1 MIKSQRWFVVGLLF
15 LAGVVNYLDRA
26 ALSIAAP
33 LIQQDL
39 HFTHAQMGVVFSS
52 FFIGYALFNFVGG
65 VLSDRIGAKKVF
77 GGAMGIWSL
86 FCGATALASGLVSLI
101 VLRVLFGMGE
111 GPFSSSNS
119 KMVNNWFPRREV
131 ASAIGVISSGT
142 PLGGALAGPIVGY
155 MAIQFGWRWAFVII
169 MIIGLAWLVL
179 WTLATTEHPQQNP
192 RVSKDELA
200 LIVEGQQ
207 AQVAMEEDAH
217 GGRANLGFYLRQ
229 PIILATA
236 FAFFAYNYVLFFFLS
251 WFPTYLT
258 EAHHMS
264 LRDMSFA
271 TVIPW
276 LLGSIGLAGGG
287 FITDAILR
295 ITGKPLMS
303 RRLVLSICLGV
314 AALCVG
320 FAGRVQTTQGAVAL
334 MSISIFFL
342 YVTGSVYW
350 AVIQDIVR
358 RENVGGVGGFVHLLA
373 NLAGVIGPAVTG
385 FIIEATHGAY
395 GAAFVLAGAVA
406 VLGALCAFVWIREPK
421 ALAARDTQTRNSA
434 VTR

>member
-1 MIKSQRWFVVGLLF
+1 MFRSQRWFVVGLLF
-15 LAGVVNYLDRA
+15 LAGVINYLDRA

-33 LIQQDL
+33 LIQKDL
-39 HFTHAQMGVVFSS
+39 AFSHAQMGIVFSS

-65 VLSDRIGAKKVF
+65 VLSDKIGAKKVF
-77 GGAMGIWSL
+77 GAAMGIWSL
-86 FCGATALASGLVSLI
+86 FCGATALASSLASLI

-142 PLGGALAGPIVGY
+142 PLGGALAGPVVGY
-155 MAIQFGWRWAFVII
+155 MAIRFGWRWAFVAI
-169 MIIGLAWLVL
+169 MLLGLLWLVF
-179 WTLATTEHPQQNP
+179 WTLTTTEQPQDNK
-192 RVSKDELA
+192 RVKPEELA
-200 LIVEGQQ
+200 LIVAGQQ
-207 AQVAMEEDAH
+207 QASSMEHAPE
-217 GGRANLGFYLRQ
+217 GEKTGLRYYLKQ

-264 LRDMSFA
+264 LHDMSIA

-276 LLGSIGLAGGG
+276 VLGSIGLAAGG
-287 FITDAILR
+287 FITDMILR
-295 ITGKPLMS
+295 ITGKPLLA
-303 RRLVLSICLGV
+303 RRIVLSVCLGV
-314 AALCVG
+314 AAVCVG
-320 FAGRVQTTQGAVAL
+320 FAGRVESMEGAVAL
-334 MSISIFFL
+334 MSVSIFFL
-342 YVTGSVYW
+342 YVTGAVYW
-350 AVIQDIVR
+350 AVIQDTVR

-385 FIIEATHGAY
+385 FIVQATHGAY
-395 GAAFVLAGAVA
+395 GSAFVLAGAVA
-406 VLGALCAFVWIREPK
+406 VLGALCSLIWIREPRGSKVK
-421 ALAARDTQTRNSA
+421 ARRVLVS
-434 VTR
+434 

>member
-1 MIKSQRWFVVGLLF
+1 MFRSQRWFVVGLLF
-15 LAGVVNYLDRA
+15 LAGVINYLDRA

-33 LIQQDL
+33 LIQKDL
-39 HFTHAQMGVVFSS
+39 DFSHAQMGIVFSS

-65 VLSDRIGAKKVF
+65 VLSDKIGAKKVF
-77 GGAMGIWSL
+77 GASMGIWSI
-86 FCGATALASGLVSLI
+86 FCGATALASSLVSLI

-142 PLGGALAGPIVGY
+142 PLGGALAGPVVGY
-155 MAIQFGWRWAFVII
+155 MAIRFGWRWAFVAI
-169 MIIGLAWLVL
+169 MLLGLLWLVA
-179 WTLATTEHPQQNP
+179 WTLTTTEQPQQDK
-192 RVSKDELA
+192 RVKPEELA
-200 LIVEGQQ
+200 LIVAGQQ
-207 AQVAMEEDAH
+207 QASSMEHAPE
-217 GGRANLGFYLRQ
+217 GEKVGLKFYLKQ

-264 LRDMSFA
+264 LHDMSIA

-276 LLGSIGLAGGG
+276 VLGSIGLAAGG
-287 FITDAILR
+287 FVTDMILR
-295 ITGKPLMS
+295 ITGKPLLA
-303 RRLVLSICLGV
+303 RRIVLSVCLGV
-314 AALCVG
+314 AAVCVG
-320 FAGRVQTTQGAVAL
+320 FAGRVESMEGAVAL
-334 MSISIFFL
+334 MSVSIFFL
-342 YVTGSVYW
+342 YVTGAVYW
-350 AVIQDIVR
+350 AVIQDTVR

-385 FIIEATHGAY
+385 FIVQATHGAY
-395 GAAFVLAGAVA
+395 GSAFVLAGAVA
-406 VLGALCAFVWIREPK
+406 VLGALCSLIWIREPRGDRLK
-421 ALAARDTQTRNSA
+421 ARRVVIS
-434 VTR
+434 

>member
-1 MIKSQRWFVVGLLF
+1 MFRSQRWFVVGLLF
-15 LAGVVNYLDRA
+15 LAGVINYLDRA

-33 LIQQDL
+33 LIQKDL
-39 HFTHAQMGVVFSS
+39 DFSHAQMGIVFSS

-65 VLSDRIGAKKVF
+65 VLSDKIGAKKVF
-77 GGAMGIWSL
+77 GASMGIWSI
-86 FCGATALASGLVSLI
+86 FCGATALASSLLSLI

-142 PLGGALAGPIVGY
+142 PLGGALAGPVVGY
-155 MAIQFGWRWAFVII
+155 MAIRFGWRWAFVAI
-169 MIIGLAWLVL
+169 MVLGLLWLVV
-179 WTLATTEHPQQNP
+179 WTLTTTEQPQQDK
-192 RVSKDELA
+192 RVKPEELA
-200 LIVEGQQ
+200 LIVAGQQ
-207 AQVAMEEDAH
+207 QASSMEHAPEGEMA
-217 GGRANLGFYLRQ
+217 GLKFYLKQ

-264 LRDMSFA
+264 LHDMSIA

-276 LLGSIGLAGGG
+276 VLGSIGLAAGG
-287 FITDAILR
+287 FITDMILR
-295 ITGKPLMS
+295 ITGKPLLA
-303 RRLVLSICLGV
+303 RRIVLSVCLGV
-314 AALCVG
+314 AAVCVG
-320 FAGRVQTTQGAVAL
+320 FAGRVESMEGAVAL
-334 MSISIFFL
+334 MSVSIFFL
-342 YVTGSVYW
+342 YVTGAVYW
-350 AVIQDIVR
+350 AVIQDTVR

-385 FIIEATHGAY
+385 FIVQATHGAY
-395 GAAFVLAGAVA
+395 GSAFVLAGAVA
-406 VLGALCAFVWIREPK
+406 VLGALCSLIWIREPRGGK
-421 ALAARDTQTRNSA
+421 VKERGLL
-434 VTR
+434 V

>member
-1 MIKSQRWFVVGLLF
+1 MFKSQRWYVVGLLF

-33 LIQQDL
+33 LIQKDL
-39 HFTHAQMGVVFSS
+39 HFTHAEMGIVFSS
-52 FFIGYALFNFVGG
+52 FFLGYALFNFVGG
-65 VLSDRIGAKKVF
+65 VLSDKIGAKKVF

-86 FCGATALASGLVSLI
+86 FCGATALASSLVSLI

-155 MAIQFGWRWAFVII
+155 MAIRFGWRWAFVII
-169 MIIGLAWLVL
+169 MLIGLAWLVV
-179 WTLATTEHPQQNP
+179 WTLSTTETPQRNA

-200 LIVEGQQ
+200 LIVAGQQ
-207 AQVAMEEDAH
+207 ADAST
-217 GGRANLGFYLRQ
+217 GLGAQGERASLGFYLRQ

-264 LRDMSFA
+264 LHDMSMA
-271 TVIPW
+271 TVVPW
-276 LLGSIGLAGGG
+276 LLGSIGLAAGG

-295 ITGKPLMS
+295 ITGKPLLS
-303 RRLVLSICLGV
+303 RRLVLAICLGV

-320 FAGRVQTTQGAVAL
+320 FAGRVETTVGAVAL
-334 MSISIFFL
+334 MSVSIFFL

-350 AVIQDIVR
+350 AVIQDTVR

-385 FIIEATHGAY
+385 FIVEATHGAY
-395 GAAFVLAGAVA
+395 GAAFILAGAIA
-406 VLGALCAFVWIREPK
+406 VLGALCAYVFIREPK
-421 ALAARDTQTRNSA
+421 IQPDRNARTHTA
-434 VTR
+434 

>member
-1 MIKSQRWFVVGLLF
+1 MFRSQRWFVVGLLF
-15 LAGVVNYLDRA
+15 LAGVINYLDRA

-33 LIQQDL
+33 LIQKDL
-39 HFTHAQMGVVFSS
+39 DFSHAQMGIVFSS

-65 VLSDRIGAKKVF
+65 VLSDKIGAKKVF
-77 GGAMGIWSL
+77 GASMGIWSI
-86 FCGATALASGLVSLI
+86 FCGATALASSLVSLI

-142 PLGGALAGPIVGY
+142 PLGGALAGPVVGY
-155 MAIQFGWRWAFVII
+155 MAIRFGWRWAFVVI
-169 MIIGLAWLVL
+169 MLLGLLWLVV
-179 WTLATTEHPQQNP
+179 WTLTTTEQPQEDK
-192 RVSKDELA
+192 RVKPEELA
-200 LIVEGQQ
+200 LIVAGQQ
-207 AQVAMEEDAH
+207 QASSMEHAPE
-217 GGRANLGFYLRQ
+217 GEKVGLKFYLKQ

-264 LRDMSFA
+264 LHDMSIA

-276 LLGSIGLAGGG
+276 VLGSIGLAAGG
-287 FITDAILR
+287 FVTDMILR
-295 ITGKPLMS
+295 ITGKPLLA
-303 RRLVLSICLGV
+303 RRIVLSVCLGV
-314 AALCVG
+314 AAVCVG
-320 FAGRVQTTQGAVAL
+320 FAGRVESMEGAVAL
-334 MSISIFFL
+334 MSVSIFFL
-342 YVTGSVYW
+342 YVTGAVYW
-350 AVIQDIVR
+350 AVIQDTVR

-385 FIIEATHGAY
+385 FIVQATHGAY
-395 GAAFVLAGAVA
+395 GSAFVLAGAVA
-406 VLGALCAFVWIREPK
+406 VLGALCSLIWIREPRGDKLK
-421 ALAARDTQTRNSA
+421 ARRVVVS
-434 VTR
+434 

>member
-1 MIKSQRWFVVGLLF
+1 MFRSQRWFVVGLLF
-15 LAGVVNYLDRA
+15 LAGVINYLDRA

-33 LIQQDL
+33 LIQKDL
-39 HFTHAQMGVVFSS
+39 DFSHAQMGIVFSS

-65 VLSDRIGAKKVF
+65 VLSDKIGAKKVF
-77 GGAMGIWSL
+77 GASMGIWSI
-86 FCGATALASGLVSLI
+86 FCGATALASSLVSLI

-142 PLGGALAGPIVGY
+142 PLGGALAGPVVGY
-155 MAIQFGWRWAFVII
+155 MAIRFGWRWAFVAI
-169 MIIGLAWLVL
+169 MVLGLLWLVV
-179 WTLATTEHPQQNP
+179 WTLTTTEQPQQDK
-192 RVSKDELA
+192 RVKPEELA
-200 LIVEGQQ
+200 LIVAGQQ
-207 AQVAMEEDAH
+207 QASSMEHAPEGEKA
-217 GGRANLGFYLRQ
+217 GLKFYLKQ

-264 LRDMSFA
+264 LHDMSIA

-276 LLGSIGLAGGG
+276 VLGSIGLAAGG
-287 FITDAILR
+287 FITDLILR
-295 ITGKPLMS
+295 ITGKPLLA
-303 RRLVLSICLGV
+303 RRIVLSVCLGV
-314 AALCVG
+314 AAVCVG
-320 FAGRVQTTQGAVAL
+320 FAGRVESMEGAVAL
-334 MSISIFFL
+334 MSVSIFFL
-342 YVTGSVYW
+342 YVTGAVYW
-350 AVIQDIVR
+350 AVIQDTVR

-385 FIIEATHGAY
+385 FIVQATHGAY
-395 GAAFVLAGAVA
+395 GSAFVLAGAVA
-406 VLGALCAFVWIREPK
+406 VLGALCSLIWIREPRGGK
-421 ALAARDTQTRNSA
+421 VKERGLL
-434 VTR
+434 V

>member
-26 ALSIAAP
+26 ALSITAP
-33 LIQQDL
+33 LIQKDL
-39 HFTHAQMGVVFSS
+39 HFTHAEMGIVFSS
-52 FFIGYALFNFVGG
+52 FFLGYALFNFVGG
-65 VLSDRIGAKKVF
+65 VLSDKIGAKKVF

-86 FCGATALASGLVSLI
+86 FCGATALASSLVSLI

-111 GPFSSSNS
+111 GPFCSSNS
-119 KMVNNWFPRREV
+119 KMINNWFPRREV
-131 ASAIGVISSGT
+131 ASAIGVLNSGT
-142 PLGGALAGPIVGY
+142 PIGGALAGPIVGY
-155 MAIQFGWRWAFVII
+155 MAIRFGWRWAFVVI
-169 MIIGLAWLVL
+169 MLIGLAWLVL
-179 WTLATTEHPQQNP
+179 WTLTTTEHPQQNS
-192 RVSKDELA
+192 RVTKDELA
-200 LIVEGQQ
+200 LIVAGQQ
-207 AQVAMEEDAH
+207 AETSIPHGAH
-217 GGRANLGFYLRQ
+217 GNNASLGFYLRQ
-229 PIILATA
+229 PIVLATA

-264 LRDMSFA
+264 LRDMSIA

-303 RRLVLSICLGV
+303 RRLVLAVCLGV
-314 AALCVG
+314 AAICVG
-320 FAGRVQTTQGAVAL
+320 FAGRVRTTEGAVAL
-334 MSISIFFL
+334 MSVSIFFL

-350 AVIQDIVR
+350 AVIQDTVR

-421 ALAARDTQTRNSA
+421 RIATRESDAGTGA

>member
-1 MIKSQRWFVVGLLF
+1 MFRSQRWFVVGLLF
-15 LAGVVNYLDRA
+15 LAGVINYLDRA

-33 LIQQDL
+33 LIQKDL
-39 HFTHAQMGVVFSS
+39 DFSHAQMGIVFSS

-65 VLSDRIGAKKVF
+65 VLSDKIGAKKVF
-77 GGAMGIWSL
+77 GASMGIWSI
-86 FCGATALASGLVSLI
+86 FCGATALASSLVSLI

-142 PLGGALAGPIVGY
+142 PLGGALAGPVVGY
-155 MAIQFGWRWAFVII
+155 MAIRFGWRWAFVVI
-169 MIIGLAWLVL
+169 MLLGLLWLVV
-179 WTLATTEHPQQNP
+179 WTLTTTEQPQQDK
-192 RVSKDELA
+192 RVKPEELA
-200 LIVEGQQ
+200 LIVAGQQ
-207 AQVAMEEDAH
+207 QASSMEHAPE
-217 GGRANLGFYLRQ
+217 GEKVGLKFYLKQ

-264 LRDMSFA
+264 LHDMSIA

-276 LLGSIGLAGGG
+276 VLGSIGLAAGG
-287 FITDAILR
+287 FVTDMILR
-295 ITGKPLMS
+295 ITGKPLLA
-303 RRLVLSICLGV
+303 RRIVLSVCLGV
-314 AALCVG
+314 AAVCVG
-320 FAGRVQTTQGAVAL
+320 FAGRVESMEGAVAL
-334 MSISIFFL
+334 MSVSIFFL
-342 YVTGSVYW
+342 YVTGAVYW
-350 AVIQDIVR
+350 AVIQDTVR

-385 FIIEATHGAY
+385 FIVQATHGAY
-395 GAAFVLAGAVA
+395 GSAFVLAGAVA
-406 VLGALCAFVWIREPK
+406 VLGALCSLIWIREPHGDKLK
-421 ALAARDTQTRNSA
+421 ARRVVVS
-434 VTR
+434 